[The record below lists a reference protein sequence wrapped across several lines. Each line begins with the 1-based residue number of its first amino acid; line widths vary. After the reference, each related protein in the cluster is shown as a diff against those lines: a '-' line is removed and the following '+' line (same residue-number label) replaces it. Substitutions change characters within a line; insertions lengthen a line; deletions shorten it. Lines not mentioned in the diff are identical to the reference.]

1 MTRWDARVPVLIGDG
16 SEAGAEDAVLA
27 EGDARWAAA
36 TQHSPGCACCAPRG
50 SVAVI
55 LTGLFMARARG
66 EVPFFRRVVAVP
78 GGEAG
83 AQAVRTAL
91 RDDPFLSARFRLG
104 AA

>member
-1 MTRWDARVPVLIGDG
+1 MTRWDARVPVLIGG
-16 SEAGAEDAVLA
+16 EEAAGAEDAVLA

-36 TQHSPGCACCAPRG
+36 TEHPAGCACCAPRG

-55 LTGLFMARARG
+55 LTSLFMARARG

-78 GGEAG
+78 DGEAG
-83 AQAVRTAL
+83 AQAIRTAL
-91 RDDPFLSARFRLG
+91 QDDPFLSARFRLG